1 MGIYSPCKMG
11 RGRRK
16 VCNKYIFEKSKNISE
31 MKHFHKLIQLV
42 GHVLKYPWYRGLYA
56 ASQFKK

>member
-1 MGIYSPCKMG
+1 MG

-16 VCNKYIFEKSKNISE
+16 VCNKYIFQKGKNISA

-56 ASQFKK
+56 ESQS